1 MRTLARWCCTHR
13 RWVLAAWLVLLGA
26 LTAVSMTV
34 GSSYASS
41 FGLPNTDSARAI
53 KLLQAA
59 NPAQS
64 GDTEFVVMSGEKE
77 VASFTTG
84 ADGTFRVL
92 LPPGQYS
99 VRKKNHQTGIGRYG
113 PFDAFVSA
121 GEMTKVEWNCDSGM
135 R

>member
-1 MRTLARWCCTHR
+1 MRA
-13 RWVLAAWLVLLGA
+13 LLLL
-26 LTAVSMTV
+26 LTAAILP
-34 GSSYASS
+34 ASCGFAAPEQPS
-41 FGLPNTDSARAI
+41 GIAGVITISPVRGGPIRIGAPNSRPLA
-53 KLLQAA
+53 
-59 NPAQS
+59 
-64 GDTEFVVMSGEKE
+64 DTEFVVMSGEKE